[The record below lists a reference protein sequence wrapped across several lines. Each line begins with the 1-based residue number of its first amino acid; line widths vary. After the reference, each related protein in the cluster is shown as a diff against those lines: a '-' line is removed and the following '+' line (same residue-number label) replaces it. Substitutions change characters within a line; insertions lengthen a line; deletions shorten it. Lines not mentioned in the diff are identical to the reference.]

1 MTLFLIVAARLL
13 VGALALLYFPWS
25 SRDDVNH
32 DALNRA
38 FYHSRL
44 QEIEQEAPQ
53 DRDAM
58 VVELQRTLLS
68 DIPETASPTV
78 RPQSRW
84 LLLPGALALVVISL
98 GVFLKTT
105 DIGEV
110 LTLRLA
116 QNELP
121 GLIQRAL
128 NPAERPLRTDEVE
141 QLGLGLRSHVQ
152 TSPDDL
158 DAWRLLGRVG
168 MVLNNGDMAIG
179 AYARASQLAP
189 DSPAIALDYAGA
201 LLCTGDESANRQG
214 EMKLHELLKKYPDSL
229 RAAAM
234 NSTQPPL
241 NLVNNSGMR
250 CDVMVHRFI
259 DILARGGK
267 P

>member
-1 MTLFLIVAARLL
+1 MTLFLIVAALLL

-68 DIPETASPTV
+68 DIPETASSTP

-84 LLLPGALALVVISL
+84 LLLPGALALVIFSV

-105 DIGEV
+105 DIGNV

-116 QNELP
+116 QNELR
-121 GLIQRAL
+121 GLVQRAL

-152 TSPDDL
+152 SAPDDL

-214 EMKLHELLKKYPDSL
+214 EMKLHELLKKYPESV
-229 RAAAM
+229 RAASM

-241 NLVNNSGMR
+241 NLLNNSGMR
-250 CDVMVHRFI
+250 CDVMVHRFL

>member
-1 MTLFLIVAARLL
+1 MILFLLTAALL
-13 VGALALLYFPWS
+13 LAGALALLYFTWS

-32 DALNRA
+32 DAMNRA
-38 FYHSRL
+38 FYRSRL
-44 QEIEQEAPQ
+44 KEIEQEAPQ
-53 DRDAM
+53 ERDAM

-68 DIPETASPTV
+68 DIPETASSTA

-84 LLLPGALALVVISL
+84 LLLPGALALVIISV
-98 GVFLKTT
+98 GVFLNST

-116 QNELP
+116 QNELR
-121 GLIQRAL
+121 GLVQRAL
-128 NPAERPLRTDEVE
+128 NPAERPLRTDEVA

-152 TSPDDL
+152 SAPDDL
-158 DAWRLLGRVG
+158 GAWRLLGRVG
-168 MVLNNGDMAIG
+168 IVLNNGDMAIG
-179 AYARASQLAP
+179 AFARASQLAP

-214 EMKLHELLKKYPDSL
+214 EMKLHELLNKHPESV
-229 RAAAM
+229 RMATM

-241 NLVNNSGMR
+241 NLLNNTGMR
-250 CDVMVHRFI
+250 CDVMVHRFL
-259 DILARGGK
+259 DILARGAK

>member
-1 MTLFLIVAARLL
+1 MILFLIVAALL
-13 VGALALLYFPWS
+13 LGAIVLLYFPWP
-25 SRDDVNH
+25 SRNDVNH

-44 QEIEQEAPQ
+44 REIEQEAPQ

-68 DIPETASPTV
+68 DIPETASPTS

-116 QNELP
+116 QNELR
-121 GLIQRAL
+121 GLVQRAL
-128 NPAERPLRTDEVE
+128 NPAERPLSDDEVA

-152 TSPDDL
+152 SAPDDL

-168 MVLNNGDMAIG
+168 MVLNNGNMAIG

-189 DSPAIALDYAGA
+189 NSPAIALDYAGA
-201 LLCTGDESANRQG
+201 LLCMGDESANRQG
-214 EMKLHELLKKYPDSL
+214 EMKLHELLKKYPDSV

-234 NSTQPPL
+234 NNTQPPL
-241 NLVNNSGMR
+241 NLLNNTGMR
-250 CDVMVHRFI
+250 CDVMVHRFL